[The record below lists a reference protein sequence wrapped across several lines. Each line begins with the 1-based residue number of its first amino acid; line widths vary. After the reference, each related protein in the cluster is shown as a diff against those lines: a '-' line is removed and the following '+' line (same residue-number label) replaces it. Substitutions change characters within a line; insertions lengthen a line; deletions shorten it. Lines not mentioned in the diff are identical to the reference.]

1 MNRLEKFRYIRNIR
15 RRNRLAVVLSF
26 LLLFSGILVADSS
39 MNRLMNRE
47 SGPGMVYMAP
57 YGDTH
62 YYIRFLN
69 EDIYINVKYIKE
81 DIKKLKNW
89 LSGIF

>member
-1 MNRLEKFRYIRNIR
+1 
-15 RRNRLAVVLSF
+15 
-26 LLLFSGILVADSS
+26 

-89 LSGIF
+89 LSRIF

>member
-15 RRNRLAVVLSF
+15 RRNRLQFHEQAY
-26 LLLFSGILVADSS
+26 
-39 MNRLMNRE
+39 E
-47 SGPGMVYMAP
+47 P

-89 LSGIF
+89 LSRIF

>member
-26 LLLFSGILVADSS
+26 LLLFLDIGCGQFHEQAYEQ
-39 MNRLMNRE
+39 E

-62 YYIRFLN
+62 I
-69 EDIYINVKYIKE
+69 I
-81 DIKKLKNW
+81 
-89 LSGIF
+89 

>member
-1 MNRLEKFRYIRNIR
+1 LHKKGLVDEQIGKVQIHKEYKKKEQACRCTVVFAFVFWNIGCGQFHEQAYEQGKR
-15 RRNRLAVVLSF
+15 S
-26 LLLFSGILVADSS
+26 
-39 MNRLMNRE
+39 
-47 SGPGMVYMAP
+47 GMVYMAP

-81 DIKKLKNW
+81 DIKN
-89 LSGIF
+89 

>member
-1 MNRLEKFRYIRNIR
+1 LPLYCRFCFCFLEYWLRQFHEQ
-15 RRNRLAVVLSF
+15 A
-26 LLLFSGILVADSS
+26 
-39 MNRLMNRE
+39 MNRE

-89 LSGIF
+89 LSRIF